1 MLKQRVITAVLLLS
15 VLIPSLFSSSAYP
28 FGFVSVGLIACAA
41 WEWSKLNGFSAQAS
55 LLHGCSCALTC
66 GVMWLGGL
74 LTANLSVIW
83 LVAGAF
89 WVLAGAWLLHSG
101 SARWQSLPRY
111 FRLIV
116 GIAVLIVAWLALM
129 QLRRMGVY
137 FLLSVLFL
145 VWVADICAYF
155 AGRALGG
162 KWITRKL
169 APSISPGKT
178 WEGALG
184 GAIGVLVLAL
194 GWFLWDKRVAS
205 ASPGIYTSFASR
217 GYIFLAVS
225 ALFLTA
231 MSVVGDLVE
240 SLFKRAAGVKDS
252 SRLLPGHGGVLDRI
266 DALLPTLPLA
276 MMLSNLG
283 AY

>member
-15 VLIPSLFSSSAYP
+15 VLIPSLFSSQAYP
-28 FGFVSVGLIACAA
+28 FGFVSLVLIACAA
-41 WEWSKLNGFSAQAS
+41 WEWSKLNSFSAQAS
-55 LLHGCSCALTC
+55 LLHGCTCAAVC
-66 GVMWLGGL
+66 GLMWLTGFL
-74 LTANLSVIW
+74 VTSLSVVW
-83 LVAGAF
+83 LVAGAV
-89 WVLAGAWLLHSG
+89 WVLGGAWLLHSG
-101 SARWQSLPRY
+101 SAYWQCLPRY
-111 FRLIV
+111 FRLV
-116 GIAVLIVAWLALM
+116 LGIAALIVAWLALM
-129 QLRRMGVY
+129 QLRSLGVY

-162 KWITRKL
+162 IWIKRKL

-184 GAIGVLVLAL
+184 GAIGVLILAL
-194 GWFLWDKRVAS
+194 GWVLWDQRVAS

-217 GYIFLAVS
+217 GYIFLTVS
-225 ALFLTA
+225 TLFLTA